1 MLDGIDLSL
10 PAGQVTGILGANGAG
25 KSSLLAVLAG
35 ELAPAAGEV
44 LLLGKTLSRW
54 RPDALARHRALL
66 PQNPSLQFDLPV
78 STLIG
83 MGAYPHA
90 SGLQSTCSRPPMRPD
105 AGSPEEDRQVLARVL
120 ALADVEALHGRRYR
134 QLSGGEQQRVQ
145 FARVLY
151 QVLLARGPDDYR
163 VLMLD
168 EPTASLDP
176 LHQHTLLRAVRTLA
190 REDGIAVCVVL
201 HDLNLAA
208 GHCDQLRLLAEGR
221 VVSRGTPAEVLRPHT
236 LRQVYG
242 VEALVLPHPRR
253 PDQPMV
259 VFEAPDAGDPATG

>member
-1 MLDGIDLSL
+1 MLSAGGVTAHRGGRTVLDGIGLSL
-10 PAGQVTGILGANGAG
+10 QPGQVTGILGANGVG
-25 KSSLLAVLAG
+25 KSTLLAILAG
-35 ELAPAAGEV
+35 ELAATGGEV
-44 LLLGKTLSRW
+44 SLLGKPLSQWPVRE
-54 RPDALARHRALL
+54 LARRRALL

-78 STLIG
+78 ATLIG

-90 SGLQSTCSRPPMRPD
+90 ATGQ
-105 AGSPEEDRQVLARVL
+105 GSVEEDRQVLARVL

-134 QLSGGEQQRVQ
+134 QLSGGEQQRVH

-151 QVLLARGPDDYR
+151 QLLLARGPDEYR

-190 REDGIAVCVVL
+190 REDGIAACVIL
-201 HDLNLAA
+201 HDVNLAA
-208 GHCDQLRLLAEGR
+208 GHCDQLLLLAGGR
-221 VVSRGTPAEVLRPHT
+221 AVSCGTPAEVLRPHS

-253 PDQPMV
+253 PDRPMV
-259 VFEAPDAGDPATG
+259 VFELPDA